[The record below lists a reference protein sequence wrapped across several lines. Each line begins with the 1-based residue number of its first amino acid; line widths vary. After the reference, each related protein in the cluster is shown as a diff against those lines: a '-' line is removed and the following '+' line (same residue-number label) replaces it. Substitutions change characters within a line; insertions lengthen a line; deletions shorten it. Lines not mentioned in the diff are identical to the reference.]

1 VTFCGISYLFSWGC
15 VVSN

>member
-1 VTFCGISYLFSWGC
+1 VTFCGISYLFCWGC